1 MQKKKKKKV
10 RTGKK
15 KKVKLSY
22 PAYWAL
28 RLRKC
33 QPYKR
38 CMNMKRLETKGRNYV
53 SVFIES
59 KGWKYLQLMLRFGAC
74 ICVCFLGRVGGEGEG
89 GVGSYV
95 ICRLGSLPK

>member
-74 ICVCFLGRVGGEGEG
+74 ICVCFLGRVGGEGEEG
-89 GVGSYV
+89 GLEVT
-95 ICRLGSLPK
+95 